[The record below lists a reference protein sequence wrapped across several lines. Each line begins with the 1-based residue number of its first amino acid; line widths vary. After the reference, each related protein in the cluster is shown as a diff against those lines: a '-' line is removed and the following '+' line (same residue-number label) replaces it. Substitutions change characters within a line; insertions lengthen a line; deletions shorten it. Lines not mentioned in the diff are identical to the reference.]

1 MKKLLFF
8 VGFITQITFGQDA
21 TVLTLEECYRQTI
34 ATYPLRND
42 KRLIK
47 DISALKIENL
57 NLNYLPKFDLSAQA
71 SYQSDVTMVEVDLSI
86 PVDIEFPRAT
96 KDQYKVSM
104 DISQVIYDGG
114 ATKRQKE
121 LEEKTL
127 DAGLQQIEVSLY
139 QLKESVNKVYFSILF
154 LQEQEKILSLINE
167 VLVERK
173 KIAESGVRNGVITLS
188 DLQAIKAEKLKIEQQ
203 LIELESG
210 KNAAIN
216 VLCELMDT
224 ELPVTVQL
232 EYPEF
237 QIDYDSDRNR
247 PELILFRNQLAQID
261 ASSSLLKTKRLPKLF
276 AFGQVGYGRPGL
288 NFLNDEFDTYYL
300 VGAKLSWNLFDWNQN
315 KRERNIL
322 AIQKDMVVT
331 RRDVF
336 NERIN
341 IEIEKKRSEVKKYE
355 MLIASDNEI
364 IKLRK
369 AIVETSS
376 SKFDN
381 GVITSTDYLNDLNA
395 EKQARI
401 NRELHNV
408 QLMQAKADYIVIKG
422 ARDN

>member
-8 VGFITQITFGQDA
+8 VGFITQITFGQDV

-34 ATYPLRND
+34 ATYPLKND
-42 KRLIK
+42 KRLVK

-57 NLNYLPKFDLSAQA
+57 NLNYLPRFDLSAQA
-71 SYQSDVTMVEVDLSI
+71 TYQSDVTMIEIDL
-86 PVDIEFPRAT
+86 PLPNIELPKAP

-121 LEEKTL
+121 LEGKTL

-139 QLKESVNKVYFSILF
+139 KLKESVNRVYFSILF
-154 LQEQEKILSLINE
+154 LQEQKEILSLIKE

-210 KNAAIN
+210 RNTAIS
-216 VLCELMDT
+216 VLSELMDT
-224 ELPVTVQL
+224 VLPVTVQL

-261 ASSSLLKTKRLPKLF
+261 ASSNLLKTKRLPKLF

-315 KRERNIL
+315 KRERKIL

-331 RRDVF
+331 QRDVF
-336 NERIN
+336 NERID

-355 MLIASDNEI
+355 KLIASDNEI

-369 AIVETSS
+369 AIVETSA

-408 QLMQAKADYIVIKG
+408 KLMQARADYLVIKG
-422 ARDN
+422 KKDD